1 MLNRIL
7 IRVGSNAVALYGAG
21 RFIEGFRIPLELP
34 ELLVGGIV
42 LTLINATLR
51 PIARLLLFPL
61 TVLTIGLFGLVI
73 NAGTIYLLDYLL
85 GSITIAGLRP
95 LAEGTIA
102 VTLISTL
109 CHFLLSP
116 SSSSRSPS

>member
-7 IRVGSNAVALYGAG
+7 VLVGSNATALYAAG
-21 RFIEGFRIPLELP
+21 RLVEGFRIPLELP
-34 ELLVGGIV
+34 ELLVGGVV

-61 TVLTIGLFGLVI
+61 TLLTIGLFGLVI

-85 GSITIAGLRP
+85 ESITIAGLRP

-102 VTLISTL
+102 ITLISTV
-109 CHFLLSP
+109 CHFLLLPKSSP
-116 SSSSRSPS
+116 DSSS

>member
-7 IRVGSNAVALYGAG
+7 VLVGSNATALYAAG
-21 RFIEGFRIPLELP
+21 RLVEGFQIPLELP
-34 ELLVGGIV
+34 ELLVGGAV

-61 TVLTIGLFGLVI
+61 TALTIGLFGLVI

-85 GSITIAGLRP
+85 ESITIAGLRP

-102 VTLISTL
+102 VTLVSTL
-109 CHFLLSP
+109 CHFLLLSNSP
-116 SSSSRSPS
+116 SRSPS

>member
-7 IRVGSNAVALYGAG
+7 VLVGSNATALYAAG
-21 RFIEGFRIPLELP
+21 RLVEGFRIPLELP
-34 ELLVGGIV
+34 ELLVGGVV

-61 TVLTIGLFGLVI
+61 TLLTIGLFGLVI

-85 GSITIAGLRP
+85 ESITIAGLRP
-95 LAEGTIA
+95 LAEGTIV
-102 VTLISTL
+102 VTLVGTL
-109 CHFLLSP
+109 CQFLLP
-116 SSSSRSPS
+116 SNSSSRSPS